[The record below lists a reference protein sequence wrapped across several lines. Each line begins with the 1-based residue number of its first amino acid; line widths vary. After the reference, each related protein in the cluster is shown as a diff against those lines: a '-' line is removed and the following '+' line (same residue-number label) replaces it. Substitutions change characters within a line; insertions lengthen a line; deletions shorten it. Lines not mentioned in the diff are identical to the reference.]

1 MKKFSPS
8 LFEVV
13 EPGPRKAHKRE
24 ILSCALACF
33 NEVGIEATT
42 IETIRSKANS
52 SVGSIYHHFG
62 NKEGLVAAL
71 CFAALDDQLKLFEPR
86 MKTAATPK
94 EAIVQLVHSYMQWV
108 GEKPE
113 LARFLAQ
120 ARNGVANGPFAKDLD
135 ARNKQRYGD
144 LHKWLAKGVQDGL
157 ILALPKETYASLL
170 IGPAEN
176 FCRAWLSGRVKES
189 PIAYAE
195 VFAEAAW
202 RAVGSPTV
210 GLPT

>member
-8 LFEVV
+8 LFEAV

-33 NEVGIEATT
+33 NEMGIEATT
-42 IETIRSKANS
+42 IEAIRAKANS

-71 CFAALDDQLKLFEPR
+71 CFAALDDQLQLIKRRIESVTTPR
-86 MKTAATPK
+86 
-94 EAIVQLVHSYMQWV
+94 EAIVVLIKSYMAWV
-108 GEKPE
+108 AEKPE
-113 LARFLAQ
+113 LARFLSQ
-120 ARNGVANGPFAKDLD
+120 ARNAVANGPFGKDLA

-144 LHKWLAKGVQDGL
+144 LHTWLAKGIQDGD
-157 ILALPKETYASLL
+157 ILELPKETYASLL

-189 PIAYAE
+189 PVACTE
-195 VFAEAAW
+195 VFADAAW
-202 RAVGSPTV
+202 RSIACQ
-210 GLPT
+210 

>member
-1 MKKFSPS
+1 M
-8 LFEVV
+8 V
-13 EPGPRKAHKRE
+13 
-24 ILSCALACF
+24 
-33 NEVGIEATT
+33 ATVAAGMDSQGNGMM
-42 IETIRSKANS
+42 INS
-52 SVGSIYHHFG
+52 SRAILYASRG
-62 NKEGLVAAL
+62 
-71 CFAALDDQLKLFEPR
+71 DDWR
-86 MKTAATPK
+86 DA
-94 EAIVQLVHSYMQWV
+94 
-108 GEKPE
+108 
-113 LARFLAQ
+113 AQ
-120 ARNGVANGPFAKDLD
+120 AAAIATRNAIND

-202 RAVGSPTV
+202 RAVGR
-210 GLPT
+210 